1 MRNNKH
7 KKKVVESI
15 NYKKVIYGLLI
26 GTIFLMILCT
36 GGTYAYYSFG
46 ISDNVVGS
54 SVEEDI
60 NIDYKQGSF
69 INNSFIPINDQYS
82 SVLANKYDFEIIVDK
97 KYVNYEIGLSV
108 NLINIEMDE
117 VFYNWLDY
125 LKYELVDQN
134 NNVLINGDFKNIKD
148 KTLNLNNNM
157 IILDTDYLNESNACY
172 NDVNCS
178 YRYQLRIWLSDICI
192 DSNNIETCPNYLEQL
207 NKYNEE
213 NCVNNNGIF
222 DCSLATKSFVYENRQ
237 NELQNKKISMNL
249 HVDTGLRK

>member
-1 MRNNKH
+1 MSKGE
-7 KKKVVESI
+7 VMD
-15 NYKKVIYGLLI
+15 YKKVIYGLLI

-46 ISDNVVGS
+46 ISDNVVEAT
-54 SVEEDI
+54 VEDDI
-60 NIDYKQGSF
+60 AIDYKQGSF
-69 INNSFIPINDQYS
+69 INNTFLPINDQHS

-97 KYVNYEIGLSV
+97 KYVNYEIGVSV

-117 VFYNWLDY
+117 VFSNWLDY

-134 NNVLINGDFKNIKD
+134 NNVLLNGDFKNIKD

-178 YRYQLRIWLSDICI
+178 YRYQLRIWLSDICS

-207 NKYNEE
+207 NSYQEQ
-213 NCVNNNGIF
+213 NCVNNNGVY
-222 DCSLATKSFVYENRQ
+222 DCSLATKSFVYEIKQ

>member
-26 GTIFLMILCT
+26 GTIMLMMLCT

-46 ISDNVVGS
+46 ISDNVVS
-54 SVEEDI
+54 STVEEDI
-60 NIDYKQGSF
+60 AIDYKQGDF
-69 INNSFIPINDQYS
+69 INNNFLPINDQYS
-82 SVLANKYDFEIIVDK
+82 SILANKYDFEIIVDK
-97 KYVNYEIGLSV
+97 KYVNYEIGVSV

-117 VFYNWLDY
+117 EFYNWLDY
-125 LKYELVDQN
+125 L
-134 NNVLINGDFKNIKD
+134 
-148 KTLNLNNNM
+148 
-157 IILDTDYLNESNACY
+157 NESNSCY
-172 NDVNCS
+172 SDVNCS
-178 YRYQLRIWLSDICI
+178 YKYQLRLWLSDICL
-192 DSNNIETCPNYLEQL
+192 DSNNIKTCPNYLEQL

-213 NCVNNNGIF
+213 NCVNNNGVY